1 MICRGREEFDNLL
14 TSKRI
19 GAYCGVDPTAA
30 SLHVGHIIP
39 FMVLFWMYLHGF
51 QTVTLLGGA
60 TVKLGDP
67 TGRTTARSKLDN
79 RDRKVNIAL
88 MHTQLKSIW
97 MHVDA
102 LAMKHGY
109 KKDKAWKR
117 GLLNNNVWMNKLPA
131 IDIFTELG
139 PAFRMGALLS
149 RDS

>member
-1 MICRGREEFDNLL
+1 
-14 TSKRI
+14 
-19 GAYCGVDPTAA
+19 
-30 SLHVGHIIP
+30 
-39 FMVLFWMYLHGF
+39 
-51 QTVTLLGGA
+51 
-60 TVKLGDP
+60 
-67 TGRTTARSKLDN
+67 
-79 RDRKVNIAL
+79 

-102 LAMKHGY
+102 LALKHGY

-117 GLLNNNVWMNKLPA
+117 GLLNNSVWMNKLPA